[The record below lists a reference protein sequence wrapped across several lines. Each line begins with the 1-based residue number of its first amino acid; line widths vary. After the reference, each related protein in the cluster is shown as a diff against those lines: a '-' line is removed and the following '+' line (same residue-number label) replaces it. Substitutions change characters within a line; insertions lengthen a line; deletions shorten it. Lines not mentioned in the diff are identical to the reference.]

1 MSKRCEQVARNFH
14 AATTQ
19 MGAEADAESEKRCHT
34 STAERQ
40 AVLSELFRDAWG
52 GELYLRMKKQIMTE
66 IANKKN

>member
-1 MSKRCEQVARNFH
+1 
-14 AATTQ
+14 
-19 MGAEADAESEKRCHT
+19 MGAEADAESEKRTHT
-34 STAERQ
+34 STADRQ